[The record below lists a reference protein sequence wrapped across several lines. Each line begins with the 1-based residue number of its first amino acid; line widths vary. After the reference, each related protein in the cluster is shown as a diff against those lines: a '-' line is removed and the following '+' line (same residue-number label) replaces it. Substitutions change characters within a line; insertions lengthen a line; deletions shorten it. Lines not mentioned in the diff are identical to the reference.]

1 MNLTE
6 TEPADLRAKAE
17 AATPGPWFAIDSIR
31 NKETYII
38 PGDTEPTFDNE
49 ENSFA
54 WGIMVDD
61 PDEGYSIVHG
71 ENYHSIEDI
80 QQDIDFIAAANPTT
94 ILSLLDEIERLRAEN
109 NELRLKVKML
119 TDDDRQSAC
128 VNALAGI
135 ADPDAFMAA
144 VDAVFKEFYGANATI
159 LPITLAEAI
168 DRLRV
173 ERGQHTEATNGN
185 HP

>member
-6 TEPADLRAKAE
+6 TELADLRAKAE
-17 AATPGPWFAIDSIR
+17 AATQGKRSI
-31 NKETYII
+31 KTYRDCTDEYESFLHPLGLHLHDKISD
-38 PGDTEPTFDNE
+38 GDVELLLKT
-49 ENSFA
+49 
-54 WGIMVDD
+54 D
-61 PDEGYSIVHG
+61 P
-71 ENYHSIEDI
+71 
-80 QQDIDFIAAANPTT
+80 AT
-94 ILSLLDEIERLRAEN
+94 ILRLLDEIERLRAEN

>member
-1 MNLTE
+1 MTE
-6 TEPADLRAKAE
+6 TELADLRAKAE

-94 ILSLLDEIERLRAEN
+94 ILSLLDDRDRLMAEIARLRADAEWRPISTAPKDRTI
-109 NELRLKVKML
+109 ELGFDYPGHLFTCSSGYW
-119 TDDDRQSAC
+119 TDHNGGGWVRQC
-128 VNALAGI
+128 LYQ
-135 ADPDAFMAA
+135 P
-144 VDAVFKEFYGANATI
+144 THWRP
-159 LPITLAEAI
+159 LPQPPE
-168 DRLRV
+168 
-173 ERGQHTEATNGN
+173 ERS
-185 HP
+185 